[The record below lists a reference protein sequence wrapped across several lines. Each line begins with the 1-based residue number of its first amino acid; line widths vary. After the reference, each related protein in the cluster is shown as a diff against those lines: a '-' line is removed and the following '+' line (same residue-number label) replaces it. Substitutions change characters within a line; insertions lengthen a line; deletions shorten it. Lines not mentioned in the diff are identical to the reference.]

1 MERELTQRF
10 HPHYLSVLRIRS
22 LITHGFLVMATAA
35 YLVLASIREWKSY
48 PGWIA
53 AGLLVLSAIVYTWIF
68 PRLRRRRF
76 AFEVFEEELELQS
89 GLFFIRNTLVPMVR
103 VQHVELESG
112 PLLRAY
118 GLAEVSVVTAA
129 TTHTIAGL
137 TARDAEEIKRRIGT
151 LARVADDE
159 N

>member
-1 MERELTQRF
+1 MDRELTQRF

-22 LITHGFLVMATAA
+22 LITHGLLFGLTAV
-35 YLVLASIREWKSY
+35 YLILASIREWKSY
-48 PGWIA
+48 PGWLA
-53 AGLLVLSAIVYTWIF
+53 AGLLVVSVIVYTWVF
-68 PRLRRRRF
+68 PPLRRRRF
-76 AFEVFEEELELQS
+76 AFEVFEEELELRS
-89 GLFFIRNTLVPMVR
+89 GLFFIHNTLVPMVR

-137 TARDAEEIKRRIGT
+137 TQRDAEEIKRRIGT